1 MNDTS
6 VRPTDSI
13 ERVVK
18 TYGNM
23 LFRLCLSKTG
33 NESDAEDAVQET
45 MMKYLYK
52 SPKFTDEEHEKAWLI
67 RVATNKCRDIIRYR
81 KRHQTEDIDEIGEIA
96 VKGENSGIFDALMSL
111 PDKYRTVLLLYYAEE
126 YTTEEIAKI
135 IGRTASAVKMRLRK
149 GRKMLA
155 DVYRKEYL

>member
-96 VKGENSGIFDALMSL
+96 VKGENRPVSF
-111 PDKYRTVLLLYYAEE
+111 AEKVCFF
-126 YTTEEIAKI
+126 TL
-135 IGRTASAVKMRLRK
+135 V
-149 GRKMLA
+149 
-155 DVYRKEYL
+155 